1 MFENNKTFYTIMPTV
16 KISQSIKNTGGQFF
30 SPLTHAVLAHIQQ
43 IWSSCK
49 SMQFL
54 HCKYL
59 RRQTRAFLLQHTEK
73 VICVML
79 LHCMGKLVLLPPIFL
94 PPLKCIK
101 AGEKSWFFFR
111 LEFYALEFKS
121 SAPASSLTEE
131 EAQMAQ
137 NPLKKLWTFVSL
149 IEI

>member
-1 MFENNKTFYTIMPTV
+1 MWKHKTIMPTV
-16 KISQSIKNTGGQFF
+16 KINQSIKNTGGHNFF
-30 SPLTHAVLAHIQQ
+30 SPLTPAVLAHIQQ

-59 RRQTRAFLLQHTEK
+59 RRQTRAFLLQHTKK
-73 VICVML
+73 VICVLL
-79 LHCMGKLVLLPPIFL
+79 LHCMGKLLPPIFY
-94 PPLKCIK
+94 PLWNALKQGKKLI
-101 AGEKSWFFFR
+101 FFR